1 MLSVWLCV
9 ERFQSSSTAS
19 MQQFVSFNQ
28 QRYVTAVVMFL
39 FCSHYANFDFRS
51 SVVLFPQFCDFV
63 KNQVSTTSRIIFIKF
78 ILQTTWEKQLQNIL
92 IPSRTR

>member
-9 ERFQSSSTAS
+9 ERFQSFSTAS
-19 MQQFVSFNQ
+19 MQ

-39 FCSHYANFDFRS
+39 FCSHYANFGFCS

-78 ILQTTWEKQLQNIL
+78 ILQTAWE
-92 IPSRTR
+92 